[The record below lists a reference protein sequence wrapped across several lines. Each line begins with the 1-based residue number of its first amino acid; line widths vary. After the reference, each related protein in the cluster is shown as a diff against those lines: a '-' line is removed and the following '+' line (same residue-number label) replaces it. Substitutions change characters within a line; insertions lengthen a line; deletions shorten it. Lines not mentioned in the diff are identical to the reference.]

1 MDKIKSY
8 KDFLNENEIEIIV
21 VESSEQLKE
30 IIKESPSDADLNH
43 LDVSRVTDMSWVFW
57 DSKFN
62 GDISNWDVSNVT
74 NMDGMFYKSN
84 FNGDISN
91 WKINKNCNIN
101 NIFKDSQ
108 FTGENTDFTNW
119 DPDIINKLKKDYP
132 YLIIT
137 QGEKRKVR
145 SIIRSRQF
153 GIY

>member
-1 MDKIKSY
+1 MDIS
-8 KDFLNENEIEIIV
+8 NW
-21 VESSEQLKE
+21 
-30 IIKESPSDADLNH
+30 DASN
-43 LDVSRVTDMSWVFW
+43 VTNMGYMFC

-62 GDISNWDVSNVT
+62 GDISNWNVSNVT
-74 NMDGMFYKSN
+74 DMQYMFYKSN
-84 FNGDISN
+84 FNGDISS
-91 WKINKNCNIN
+91 WKINRNCNIN

-119 DPDIINKLKKDYP
+119 NPIIIDKLKKDYP

-137 QGEKRKVR
+137 QGEKRKVG

>member
-1 MDKIKSY
+1 MNKIKSY
-8 KDFLNENEIEIIV
+8 KDFFNKNEKEIIV

-30 IIKESPSDADLNH
+30 IIKESTSDADLNH
-43 LDVSRVTDMSWVFW
+43 LDVSRVTDMKDMFYNS
-57 DSKFN
+57 DFN
-62 GDISNWDVSNVT
+62 GDISNWNVSNVT
-74 NMDGMFYKSN
+74 DMQYMFYKSN

-91 WKINKNCNIN
+91 WKINKNCDIM

-145 SIIRSRQF
+145 SMLRSRQF